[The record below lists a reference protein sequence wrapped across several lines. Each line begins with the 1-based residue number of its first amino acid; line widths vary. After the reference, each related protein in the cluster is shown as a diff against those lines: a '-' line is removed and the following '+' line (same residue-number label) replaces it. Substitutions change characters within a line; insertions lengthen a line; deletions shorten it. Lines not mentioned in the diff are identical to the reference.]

1 MIPCTVEMFNQNNH
15 FPDETSQYYIGRK
28 ICPDMEHIK
37 EFWKL
42 KNGYSNQNERVSF
55 NIQAAVCDNSTFD
68 ESADVKCAPEE
79 DIIYLLERIYFTFY
93 LVEDNVQFSDIGVDP
108 YYTVDRFHS

>member
-1 MIPCTVEMFNQNNH
+1 MNTKAKLIVNLEELNRYIRFQVKVRSRVQGKTFVHRSKMIPCTVEMFNQNNH

-55 NIQAAVCDNSTFD
+55 NI
-68 ESADVKCAPEE
+68 
-79 DIIYLLERIYFTFY
+79 
-93 LVEDNVQFSDIGVDP
+93 
-108 YYTVDRFHS
+108 

>member
-55 NIQAAVCDNSTFD
+55 NI
-68 ESADVKCAPEE
+68 
-79 DIIYLLERIYFTFY
+79 
-93 LVEDNVQFSDIGVDP
+93 
-108 YYTVDRFHS
+108 